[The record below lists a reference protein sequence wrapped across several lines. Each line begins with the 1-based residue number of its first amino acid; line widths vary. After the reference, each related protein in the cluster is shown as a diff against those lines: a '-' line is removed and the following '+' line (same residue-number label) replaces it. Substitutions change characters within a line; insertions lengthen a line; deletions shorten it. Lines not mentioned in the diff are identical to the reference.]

1 MVEAAD
7 PVLEIPV
14 LSGQLEKSFWLPW
27 NREQLAVGLYT
38 ALLKKGFFLSE
49 PALCEHAP
57 GVLNPPCLSL
67 GALNPS
73 RVSSALAPARRLEG
87 KENTTCYLIISVHR
101 KRGGGLV

>member
-38 ALLKKGFFLSE
+38 ALLKKGFFYQSQRCVSMPL
-49 PALCEHAP
+49 
-57 GVLNPPCLSL
+57 
-67 GALNPS
+67 
-73 RVSSALAPARRLEG
+73 VSSTLRACP
-87 KENTTCYLIISVHR
+87 
-101 KRGGGLV
+101 